1 MIPPRLR
8 SSEPSGLDRFFWSNN
23 ASPDIR
29 YLRHFF
35 PQKIC
40 ESLPAHR
47 ICFVFHLMSHTP
59 RQNLSWFTHF
69 SSYDIFV
76 SPFHPTADFS
86 WLIALIPTYHLVAP
100 VYIMASQ
107 DLISQFS
114 PDLNAIPPSQ
124 PDRSRTPPRPQHG
137 WHQTVPMFRG
147 PMHFAMT
154 TPRPFWNPAGIP
166 PPPPTSTSFSARPT
180 WTPPTSPFPPTP
192 PTFSQQPLNNANFA
206 PQRHPLTP
214 RSPRPMSSPGG
225 SSAINEG
232 YTCRPIEIPPV
243 DQWKPDVDFHDSN
256 KINGL
261 DFPSRIRQSRFSS
274 YKDIEGMDPLQVPLW
289 KFLYQGLHNTWLRRV
304 AYGRETFVLP
314 FDNIG
319 TTVFV
324 AELVSQLR
332 TRNVDLDK
340 LATFR
345 SRSAGQCVNQKE
357 ATQNMAKEVA
367 QLLQSWLPAQPSA
380 DVATQQ
386 RILELE
392 AELAK
397 MKSDAGTSPSTAPE
411 GSTPATTP
419 IGRALQGQPA
429 ASSLFDPSSL
439 LISPGSVNTWLVD
452 NQPSSLTE
460 SQYRKWLKDL
470 KLPQHKQDT
479 LEKQLEK
486 VNEWWQNQP
495 DDASKTMQRASV
507 AMGIDPCKHKGA
519 TTDDIVLKVMTV
531 ALLMHS

>member
-59 RQNLSWFTHF
+59 WQNLSCFTHF
-69 SSYDIFV
+69 RSYDIFV

-180 WTPPTSPFPPTP
+180 WTPPTSHFPPTP

-380 DVATQQ
+380 DVASQQ

-495 DDASKTMQRASV
+495 DDASKTIQRASV

>member
-1 MIPPRLR
+1 MYCCLLR
-8 SSEPSGLDRFFWSNN
+8 FLTISQDSFSLYVSHIGTSHYV
-23 ASPDIR
+23 S
-29 YLRHFF
+29 HFF
-35 PQKIC
+35 IRTL
-40 ESLPAHR
+40 SLSHLDIFRSFQSAVRAH
-47 ICFVFHLMSHTP
+47 FHL
-59 RQNLSWFTHF
+59 LSR
-69 SSYDIFV
+69 D
-76 SPFHPTADFS
+76 PF
-86 WLIALIPTYHLVAP
+86 
-100 VYIMASQ
+100 YIMASQ
-107 DLISQFS
+107 DLISQYS
-114 PDLNAIPPSQ
+114 ADMNGIPPSQ
-124 PDRSRTPPRPQHG
+124 PDRSRTPPRHQHG
-137 WHQTVPMFRG
+137 WHQAVPAFRG
-147 PMHFAMT
+147 PMHYAMT
-154 TPRPFWNPAGIP
+154 THRPFWNPSGIP
-166 PPPPTSTSFSARPT
+166 PPPPTSPSFPTRPP
-180 WTPPTSPFPPTP
+180 WTPPTTLFPPTP
-192 PTFSQQPLNNANFA
+192 PPCSQTPPNNANFA
-206 PQRHPLTP
+206 PQRHPFTP
-214 RSPRPMSSPGG
+214 RSPRPLSSPGA
-225 SSAINEG
+225 SSTVNEG

-243 DQWKPDVDFHDSN
+243 ENWKPDVDFHDSN

-345 SRSAGQCVNQKE
+345 ARSAGQCLNQKE
-357 ATQNMAKEVA
+357 ATQNMAKDVA
-367 QLLQSWLPAQPSA
+367 QLLQSWLPTQPSA
-380 DVATQQ
+380 DVASQQ

-397 MKSDAGTSPSTAPE
+397 VKSAGTTSPGTAPQ

-429 ASSLFDPSSL
+429 ASTTFDPSTL

-452 NQPSSLTE
+452 NQPTSLSDT
-460 SQYRKWLKDL
+460 QYTKWVKAL
-470 KLPQHKQDT
+470 KLPQPKQDI
-479 LEKQLEK
+479 LEKNLEK

-495 DDASKTMQRASV
+495 DDASKTIQRASV

-519 TTDDIVLKVMTV
+519 STDEVVLKVMTV

>member
-1 MIPPRLR
+1 
-8 SSEPSGLDRFFWSNN
+8 
-23 ASPDIR
+23 
-29 YLRHFF
+29 
-35 PQKIC
+35 
-40 ESLPAHR
+40 
-47 ICFVFHLMSHTP
+47 
-59 RQNLSWFTHF
+59 
-69 SSYDIFV
+69 
-76 SPFHPTADFS
+76 
-86 WLIALIPTYHLVAP
+86 
-100 VYIMASQ
+100 MASQ
-107 DLISQFS
+107 DLISQFT

-154 TPRPFWNPAGIP
+154 TPRPFWNPAGLP
-166 PPPPTSTSFSARPT
+166 PPPPTSTSFSTRPS

-192 PTFSQQPLNNANFA
+192 PTFAPQPPANANFA
-206 PQRHPLTP
+206 PQRHPFTP

-304 AYGRETFVLP
+304 AYGRESFVLP

-345 SRSAGQCVNQKE
+345 S
-357 ATQNMAKEVA
+357 
-367 QLLQSWLPAQPSA
+367 P
-380 DVATQQ
+380 
-386 RILELE
+386 
-392 AELAK
+392 
-397 MKSDAGTSPSTAPE
+397 
-411 GSTPATTP
+411 
-419 IGRALQGQPA
+419 
-429 ASSLFDPSSL
+429 F
-439 LISPGSVNTWLVD
+439 
-452 NQPSSLTE
+452 TE
-460 SQYRKWLKDL
+460 SIL
-470 KLPQHKQDT
+470 
-479 LEKQLEK
+479 
-486 VNEWWQNQP
+486 
-495 DDASKTMQRASV
+495 
-507 AMGIDPCKHKGA
+507 
-519 TTDDIVLKVMTV
+519 
-531 ALLMHS
+531 

>member
-1 MIPPRLR
+1 MTCCLHSVPIPV
-8 SSEPSGLDRFFWSNN
+8 
-23 ASPDIR
+23 SPD
-29 YLRHFF
+29 
-35 PQKIC
+35 
-40 ESLPAHR
+40 
-47 ICFVFHLMSHTP
+47 VSHKP
-59 RQNLSWFTHF
+59 GHVASCFTHF
-69 SSYDIFV
+69 RPYGPFV
-76 SPFHPTADFS
+76 SPSHHHRRFQLAYCDYSDLLFFGS
-86 WLIALIPTYHLVAP
+86 FYL
-100 VYIMASQ
+100 MASQ

-114 PDLNAIPPSQ
+114 QDTNVIPASQ
-124 PDRSRTPPRPQHG
+124 PDRSRTPHRPQHG
-137 WHQTVPMFRG
+137 WHQTVPTFRG

-154 TPRPFWNPAGIP
+154 TPRPFWHPAGIP
-166 PPPPTSTSFSARPT
+166 PPPTTTSFSSRPT
-180 WTPPTSPFPPTP
+180 WTQPTPTFPPTP
-192 PTFSQQPLNNANFA
+192 PTFSQQPFNHANLT

-380 DVATQQ
+380 DVA
-386 RILELE
+386 ILELE

-397 MKSDAGTSPSTAPE
+397 MKSDTGTSQPNAPE

-429 ASSLFDPSSL
+429 ASTSFDPSSL
-439 LISPGSVNTWLVD
+439 LISPGSVNSWLVD

-460 SQYRKWLKDL
+460 TQYKKWLKDL
-470 KLPQHKQDT
+470 KLPQPKQDT
-479 LEKQLEK
+479 LEKHLEK
-486 VNEWWQNQP
+486 VKEWWQNQP
-495 DDASKTMQRASV
+495 DDASKTIQRASV

-519 TTDDIVLKVMTV
+519 TTDEIVLKVMTV

>member
-1 MIPPRLR
+1 MLLPTFGIYATSSLKRYVNRCLR
-8 SSEPSGLDRFFWSNN
+8 TVFEFELLSF
-23 ASPDIR
+23 
-29 YLRHFF
+29 
-35 PQKIC
+35 
-40 ESLPAHR
+40 
-47 ICFVFHLMSHTP
+47 FHLMSHIL
-59 RQNLSWFTHF
+59 RQSLSWFTHF
-69 SSYDIFV
+69 RSYDIFV

-86 WLIALIPTYHLVAP
+86 WLIALILTYHLVAL

-114 PDLNAIPPSQ
+114 PDMNAIPPSQ

-154 TPRPFWNPAGIP
+154 TPRQFWNPAGIP
-166 PPPPTSTSFSARPT
+166 PPPPTSTSFSTCPT

-192 PTFSQQPLNNANFA
+192 PTFSQQPPNNANFA
-206 PQRHPLTP
+206 PQRHPFTP

-232 YTCRPIEIPPV
+232 YTCRPLEIPPV
-243 DQWKPDVDFHDSN
+243 DQWKPDVDFHDTN

-357 ATQNMAKEVA
+357 ATQNMAKDVA
-367 QLLQSWLPAQPSA
+367 QLLQSWLPAQPSP
-380 DVATQQ
+380 DVASQQ

-397 MKSDAGTSPSTAPE
+397 MKSAASTSPSTAPE

-429 ASSLFDPSSL
+429 ASTSFDPSSL
-439 LISPGSVNTWLVD
+439 LISPGSVNSWLVD
-452 NQPSSLTE
+452 NQPSSLTDT
-460 SQYRKWLKDL
+460 QYKKWLKDL
-470 KLPQHKQDT
+470 KLPQPKQDT
-479 LEKQLEK
+479 LEKNLDK
-486 VNEWWQNQP
+486 VKEWWQNQP
-495 DDASKTMQRASV
+495 DDASKTIQRASV

-519 TTDDIVLKVMTV
+519 TTDEVVLKVMTV